1 MAVLEVKVPQLSE
14 SVTEA
19 TLLQWH
25 KKAGDAVALDE
36 NLVDIETDKVVLEL
50 PSPAAGVLASVLKK
64 DGDTVVAGEVIATV
78 DTVAVAVAAEKD
90 PFVQADGV
98 KTSAAV
104 PEMAVSRAV
113 ANAVPATPG
122 PAKTVETPVDSTAFD
137 SERDMPDP
145 ADYPSG
151 IVMPA
156 AARMIAELGMDE
168 TEVTGTGKDGRVTKE
183 DVERT
188 WAARGTDLA
197 EDEKAIEQATRRPV
211 PTAATS
217 YTPSGSTGQ
226 QTVYGATNRTENR
239 VPMSRL
245 RARVAERLIQSQ
257 QSTASLTTFNEVNM
271 QPVLDLRKKFGE
283 DKKFAS
289 KMALPSVAK
298 LRLDIKL
305 KIKDI

>member
-90 PFVQADGV
+90 PSVQGDGV
-98 KTSAAV
+98 KTSAPV
-104 PEMAVSRAV
+104 PETAVSAAV
-113 ANAVPATPG
+113 ANTVPTAPG
-122 PAKTVETPVDSTAFD
+122 PAKTVEAPVDSTAFD

-183 DVERT
+183 DVERA
-188 WAARGTDLA
+188 WAARGT
-197 EDEKAIEQATRRPV
+197 ESGRR
-211 PTAATS
+211 
-217 YTPSGSTGQ
+217 
-226 QTVYGATNRTENR
+226 
-239 VPMSRL
+239 
-245 RARVAERLIQSQ
+245 
-257 QSTASLTTFNEVNM
+257 
-271 QPVLDLRKKFGE
+271 
-283 DKKFAS
+283 
-289 KMALPSVAK
+289 
-298 LRLDIKL
+298 
-305 KIKDI
+305 